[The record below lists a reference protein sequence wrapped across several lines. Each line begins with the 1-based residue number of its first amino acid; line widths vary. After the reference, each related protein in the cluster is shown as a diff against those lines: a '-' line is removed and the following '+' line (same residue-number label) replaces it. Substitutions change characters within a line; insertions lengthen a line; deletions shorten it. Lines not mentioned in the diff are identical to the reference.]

1 MDRLDVEVAEQREKI
16 SVEVLQQSESL
27 GPPTKIA
34 TVEIPATVLLAEASG
49 KKERVA
55 LLDAATTLIL
65 LWSIACIRQKK
76 IKIVMDKFHV
86 SRKRHEDS

>member
-55 LLDAATTLIL
+55 LLDAATFIL

-76 IKIVMDKFHV
+76 IEIVMDKFHV